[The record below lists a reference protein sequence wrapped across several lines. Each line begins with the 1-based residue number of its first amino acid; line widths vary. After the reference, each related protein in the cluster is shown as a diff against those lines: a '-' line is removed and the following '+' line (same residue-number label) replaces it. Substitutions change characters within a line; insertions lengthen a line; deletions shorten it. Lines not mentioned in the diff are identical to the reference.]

1 MDLADGTGDSMD
13 GTPGHLQLSP
23 EAMRALGGAVID
35 EIVAHFAE
43 LPGKTVT
50 NLAGR
55 AALDALLQ
63 EPPPEHGADPLAVLQ
78 TVRDAVTGY
87 IMHPDHPRFFAFV
100 PGPSNFVGAMGDALA
115 AGYNVF
121 AGTWF
126 ESSGPARIEMLTID
140 WLRQLC
146 GMPIGGGGLF
156 VSGGSLANLTA
167 LAVARERLSEND
179 WPRAVLYCSDQT
191 HSSVDRAART
201 LGIVGDRFRRLASD
215 GGGRLDPCELHLAIQ
230 SDRAAGLLPLAVIAN
245 AGTTNTGAVDP
256 LPEIADLCA
265 ADGLWFHVD
274 GAYAAAAIISPRA
287 APLLSGLDRAD
298 SLVLDPHKWL
308 FQPYDIGCL
317 LVRDASQLESAFAI
331 LPEYLRDIGA
341 TTGEINYC
349 DNGLELTRRFRALK
363 LWMSFKV
370 FGLAAFRAAIER
382 GIQVAET
389 AGYLLREAGCWE
401 ITSPAQL
408 AVISF
413 RHRNTPADAGAAE
426 DFHRRLLDAL
436 VADGHSLVT
445 GTALNGRSVL
455 RLCTVNPRTTDADLR
470 ETLTRLRQLA
480 ESV

>member
-1 MDLADGTGDSMD
+1 MD
-13 GTPGHLQLSP
+13 GNPAPLQLSP
-23 EAMRALGGAVID
+23 EAMRDLGHAVVD
-35 EIVAHFAE
+35 DIVAHFAE
-43 LPGKTVT
+43 LPDKPVT
-50 NLAGR
+50 NRAGR

-63 EPPPEHGADPLAVLQ
+63 EPLPEQGADPQAVLQ
-78 TVRDAVTGY
+78 TVREAVMGN

-115 AGYNVF
+115 AGFNVF

-126 ESSGPARIEMLTID
+126 ESSGPAHIEMLTID
-140 WLRQLC
+140 WLRRLC
-146 GMPIGGGGLF
+146 GLPEGGGGLF

-167 LAVARERLSEND
+167 LAVARERLPEDD

-201 LGIVGDRFRRLASD
+201 LGIVGGRFRRLVTDA
-215 GGGRLDPCELHLAIQ
+215 GQRLDPRPLTEAIRA
-230 SDRAAGLLPLAVIAN
+230 DRAVGLLPLAVIAN

-256 LPEIADLCA
+256 LVELANLCA
-265 ADGLWFHVD
+265 KEDLWFHVD
-274 GAYAAAAIISPRA
+274 GAYATAAVISSRA
-287 APLLSGLDRAD
+287 APLLAGLDRAD

-317 LVRDASQLESAFAI
+317 LVRDAARLESAFAI
-331 LPEYLRDIGA
+331 LPEYLRDIA
-341 TTGEINYC
+341 AAAGEINYC

-382 GIQVAET
+382 GIQLAET
-389 AGYLLREAGCWE
+389 AGEILREAGCWE

-408 AVISF
+408 AVITF
-413 RHRNTPADAGAAE
+413 RHRATPADPAAAE
-426 DFHRRLLDAL
+426 EFHRHLLDAV
-436 VADGHSLVT
+436 VANDHSLVT
-445 GTALNGRSVL
+445 GTALEGRPVL

-470 ETLTRLRQLA
+470 ESLDRLGRLA
-480 ESV
+480 ETL